1 MKRLILLLALCGLL
15 CGCSSVFDGSYH
27 SRTFHEEQGSHIQ
40 STTITASDAE
50 SLRTV
55 MEDLVSSGTSSA
67 VINVTDFGPGSVET
81 AMASVSDY
89 IRTSFP
95 LGAWAV
101 DTLDY
106 EIGPS
111 GSMHAISVSITY
123 LHSRAEL
130 RRVRTVADTQ
140 AAEAAIG
147 QALEECETS
156 LVLLVEQYSQT
167 DFAQLAADF
176 ADENPN
182 LVMESPQVLVSCY
195 PERGSSRVVEMF
207 FTYQTS
213 REALRNMQ
221 NQVQPVFSAARLYVS
236 GDGSDLQ
243 KYSQLYSFLME
254 RFDYTHET
262 SITPAYSLLSHGVGD
277 SKAFATVYAAMC
289 RRSDLE
295 CLVIT
300 GTRDGE
306 PWSWNMIC
314 DNGRYYHVDL
324 LRCAEKGRLTAMTD
338 EEMSGYVWDY
348 SAYPVC
354 GQIPTTEE

>member
-1 MKRLILLLALCGLL
+1 MKRFLLLLTMCCLL

-40 STTITASDAE
+40 STTITASDPD

-55 MEDLVSSGTSSA
+55 MEDMVFSGTTTA
-67 VINVTDFGPGSVET
+67 VINVTDFNGDVEI
-81 AMASVSDY
+81 AMATVSDH
-89 IRTSFP
+89 IRSTYP

-101 DTLDY
+101 DNLDY

-130 RRVRTVADTQ
+130 RRVQTVDDIK
-140 AAEAAIG
+140 AARSAIG
-147 QALEECETS
+147 SALESCEAG
-156 LVLLVEQYSQT
+156 LVLLVEQYSAT
-167 DFAQLAADF
+167 DFAQLVADF
-176 ADENPN
+176 ADENPH
-182 LVMESPQVLVSCY
+182 LVMESPQVLATCY
-195 PERGSSRVVEMF
+195 PDRGSSRVVELY

-213 REALRNMQ
+213 RESLRNMQ

-236 GDGSDLQ
+236 GDGSERQ
-243 KYSQLYSFLME
+243 KFSQLYAFLME
-254 RFDYTHET
+254 RFDYTLET
-262 SITPAYSLLSHGVGD
+262 SITPAYSLLRHGVGD
-277 SKAFATVYAAMC
+277 SSAFATVYAAMC
-289 RRSDLE
+289 RRADLT

-314 DNGRYYHVDL
+314 DNGSYYHVDL
-324 LRCAEKGRLTAMTD
+324 LRSAESGRMTALTD
-338 EEMSGYVWDY
+338 SEMSGYVWDY
-348 SAYPVC
+348 SAYPAS
-354 GQIPTTEE
+354 PE

>member
-55 MEDLVSSGTSSA
+55 MEDLVSSGTSTA
-67 VINVTDFGPGSVET
+67 VINVTDFDLGKVES
-81 AMASVSDY
+81 AMATVSDY
-89 IRTSFP
+89 IRTTYP

-101 DTLDY
+101 DTLTY

-111 GSMHAISVSITY
+111 GSMHAISVSISY
-123 LHSRAEL
+123 LRSRAEL
-130 RRVRTVADTQ
+130 RRVQTAADIS
-140 AAEAAIG
+140 AARDAIG
-147 QALEECETS
+147 SALEGCETG
-156 LVLLVEQYSQT
+156 LVLLVEQYSAT
-167 DFAQLAADF
+167 DFAQLVADF
-176 ADENPN
+176 ADENPH
-182 LVMESPQVLVSCY
+182 LVMETPQVLATCY
-195 PERGSSRVVEMF
+195 PERGSSRVVELY

-213 REALRNMQ
+213 RESLRNMQ

-236 GDGSDLQ
+236 GDAQ
-243 KYSQLYSFLME
+243 EQEKFSQLYSFLME
-254 RFDYTHET
+254 RYDYKVET
-262 SITPAYSLLSHGVGD
+262 SITPAYSLLRHGVGD
-277 SKAFATVYAAMC
+277 SDAFATVYAAMC
-289 RRSDLE
+289 RRAELE
-295 CLVIT
+295 CLVIN

-324 LRCAEKGRLTAMTD
+324 LRCAESGRLTVQTD

-348 SAYPVC
+348 SAYPKS
-354 GQIPTTEE
+354 PE

>member
-55 MEDLVSSGTSSA
+55 MEDLVSSGTSTA
-67 VINVTDFGPGSVET
+67 VINVTDFDLDKVES
-81 AMASVSDY
+81 AMATVSDY
-89 IRTSFP
+89 IRTTYP

-101 DTLDY
+101 DTLTY

-111 GSMHAISVSITY
+111 GSMHAISVSISY
-123 LHSRAEL
+123 LRSRAEL
-130 RRVRTVADTQ
+130 RRVQTAADIS
-140 AAEAAIG
+140 AARDAIG
-147 QALEECETS
+147 SALEGCETG
-156 LVLLVEQYSQT
+156 LVLLVEQYEPT
-167 DFAQLAADF
+167 DYAQLVADF
-176 ADENPN
+176 ADNNPH
-182 LVMESPQVLVSCY
+182 LVMESPQVLATCY
-195 PERGSSRVVEMF
+195 PDRGSSRVVELY

-213 REALRNMQ
+213 RESLRNMQ

-236 GDGSDLQ
+236 GDGSDRQ
-243 KYSQLYSFLME
+243 KFSQLYAFLME
-254 RFDYTHET
+254 RFDYTLET
-262 SITPAYSLLSHGVGD
+262 SITPAYSLLRHGVGD
-277 SKAFATVYAAMC
+277 SDAFATVYAAMC
-289 RRSDLE
+289 RRAELD

-314 DNGRYYHVDL
+314 DDGRYYHVDL
-324 LRCAEKGRLTAMTD
+324 LRSAESGRMTVLTD
-338 EEMSGYVWDY
+338 SEMSGYVWDY
-348 SAYPVC
+348 SAYPKSA
-354 GQIPTTEE
+354 E